1 MTLDA
6 RRAAESRLG
15 RTGLI
20 VVGALVAVLAVTGS
34 AFIIAGANPLDAYV
48 AYFVA
53 PLTREFTLWEV
64 LNVST
69 PLLFAGLAVAVAF
82 RSGYW
87 NIGVEGQ
94 LLMGAVAAA
103 GIGQVV
109 HGWPSIVVLPLMVL
123 AGALAG
129 AAWALVPALLRVRL
143 GIDEVVTT
151 LLLNPVAL
159 LLVEALLHGPWTDP
173 DTGFPE
179 SPRIAESAELP
190 KLASVLP
197 FLGKSRLHLGFV
209 IAIVLIVVA
218 WWILSRTATG
228 LRLRAVGLSPHGARF
243 AGIKV
248 ERTLL
253 RVALVSG
260 AIAGVAGV
268 SEVAGIQFRL
278 TAGISPGFGYTG
290 IVVAML
296 GGLAMPGVL
305 LAGLLL
311 GDLSVGASSAVR
323 SLQIPSQLGAVVE
336 GTLLLVVIGA
346 LALRRARSR
355 QEDERPAD
363 EGEPPPVEPTSMAQ
377 AEGPPR

>member
-1 MTLDA
+1 MLEA
-6 RRAAESRLG
+6 RRSAETRLG

-20 VVGALVAVLAVTGS
+20 VLGAMVAILAVTGS
-34 AFIIAGANPLDAYV
+34 AFVLAGANPLDAYF
-48 AYFVA
+48 AYFVQ

-69 PLLFAGLAVAVAF
+69 PLLFAGAAVAVAF

-109 HGWPSIVVLPLMVL
+109 HGWPSIVVLPLMVV

-173 DTGFPE
+173 ETGFPE
-179 SPRIAESAELP
+179 SPRIAEAAEFP
-190 KLASVLP
+190 KLSAILP
-197 FLGKSRLHLGFV
+197 FLGKSRLHLGFILAIVIIV
-209 IAIVLIVVA
+209 IA
-218 WWILSRTATG
+218 WWVLSRTPTG
-228 LRLRAVGLSPHGARF
+228 LRMRAVGLSPHASRF

-278 TAGISPGFGYTG
+278 TSGISPGFGYTG

-296 GGLAMPGVL
+296 GGLTMPGVL

-311 GDLSVGASSAVR
+311 GDLAVGASSAVR

-355 QEDERPAD
+355 QEDERPPD
-363 EGEPPPVEPTSMAQ
+363 EGEPPPLEPTSMAQ
-377 AEGPPR
+377 AEGPPT